1 VIAGDA
7 WLFGLRHKAAVRGR
21 VGGPA
26 SRHAAHSEVLQLR
39 EELMEGSP
47 QPTGIV
53 GTRPCRRGP
62 LEGARDRV
70 LDGAC
75 GSFYYRVTTVV

>member
-1 VIAGDA
+1 MPPTGDDT
-7 WLFGLRHKAAVRGR
+7 FV
-21 VGGPA
+21 
-26 SRHAAHSEVLQLR
+26 SEVLQLR

-47 QPTGIV
+47 QPTRIV
-53 GTRPCRRGP
+53 GTRPRRRGP

-75 GSFYYRVTTVV
+75 GYFYYRVTTVV

>member
-1 VIAGDA
+1 MPPTGDDT
-7 WLFGLRHKAAVRGR
+7 FV
-21 VGGPA
+21 
-26 SRHAAHSEVLQLR
+26 SEVLQLR

-47 QPTGIV
+47 QPPRIV
-53 GTRPCRRGP
+53 GPRPRRRGP

-75 GSFYYRVTTVV
+75 GYFYYRVTTVV

>member
-1 VIAGDA
+1 VPT
-7 WLFGLRHKAAVRGR
+7 L
-21 VGGPA
+21 
-26 SRHAAHSEVLQLR
+26 EVLQLC

-47 QPTGIV
+47 QPTRIV
-53 GTRPCRRGP
+53 GTRPRRHDL

-75 GSFYYRVTTVV
+75 GSFYYRVTAVL